1 MPKGPHTVLFHA
13 VPSARGDLPHKEVE
27 TFRMLALREHS
38 ETTVQVSPS
47 PNPNP
52 NPDPDQALCEWPV
65 PFHLLPLVDI
75 AQLLQH
81 RGLDWGPKASA
92 LLAPLAA
99 AVD

>member
-52 NPDPDQALCEWPV
+52 NPDPSPNPHPHPHPNPNRWTAPTWPW
-65 PFHLLPLVDI
+65 DGTR
-75 AQLLQH
+75 AT
-81 RGLDWGPKASA
+81 RT
-92 LLAPLAA
+92 
-99 AVD
+99 